1 MFGSSCQTDAAMVAR
16 STAARRSVRRTV
28 AERIREDILRGVF
41 PPGERLIELQLS
53 QRYDVGRA
61 AIRSA
66 LVELDAQ
73 GLVTRETNR
82 GATVRRISVA
92 EAVEITEARAAL
104 ESLVARRAA
113 ERATDADRAELQT
126 MFDEMT
132 EAVEHD
138 DKREYSALNR
148 RLHAALPRIARHR
161 VADDLIH
168 NLRNRAVHQQF
179 QLSVM
184 PGRAAESLAQHGA
197 IVTAVVDGN
206 ARAAEK
212 AMRDH
217 LESVIDA
224 LRQWEHLDDGR

>member
-1 MFGSSCQTDAAMVAR
+1 MADR
-16 STAARRSVRRTV
+16 LRD
-28 AERIREDILRGVF
+28 DILLGVF

-53 QRYDVGRA
+53 ERYDVGRA

-73 GLVTRETNR
+73 GLVQRETNR

-113 ERATDADRAELQT
+113 ERATDADRHELQALIA
-126 MFDEMT
+126 EMT
-132 EAVEHD
+132 SAVDRD
-138 DKREYSALNR
+138 DKRGYSTLNR
-148 RLHAALPRIARHR
+148 TLHASLPRIARHR

-168 NLRNRAVHQQF
+168 NLRNRAVHHQF
-179 QLSVM
+179 QLSVL

-197 IVTAVVDGN
+197 IVAAVVAGN
-206 ARAAEK
+206 PKAAEK
-212 AMRDH
+212 AMREH

-224 LRQWEHLDDGR
+224 LRQWEHLDMGATQLPRS

>member
-1 MFGSSCQTDAAMVAR
+1 M
-16 STAARRSVRRTV
+16 TARRTV
-28 AERIREDILRGVF
+28 ADRLRDEILDGTF

-53 QRYDVGRA
+53 ERYEVGRA

-73 GLVTRETNR
+73 GLVQRETNR

-113 ERATDADRAELQT
+113 ERATVDDRRKLRGVIRDMNA
-126 MFDEMT
+126 
-132 EAVEHD
+132 AVKAD
-138 DKREYSALNR
+138 DKAGYSRLNR
-148 RLHAALPRIARHR
+148 ELHALLPRIARHQ
-161 VADDLIH
+161 VADDLIA
-168 NLRNRAVHQQF
+168 NLRHRAVHHQF

-184 PGRAAESLAQHGA
+184 PGRAAESLSQHRA
-197 IVTAVVDGN
+197 IVAAVVAGDGEI
-206 ARAAEK
+206 AEM
-212 AMRDH
+212 AMREH

-224 LRQWEHLDDGR
+224 LRQWEHLDLRGA